1 MTLLEMLVVT
11 ALAGV
16 LMTVA
21 GYLTVFSAR
30 SLQSLGN
37 YSDLDMQSRVALDL
51 VSREFRQGTA
61 LVAFQTNAPDKSLTL
76 TNANLGKAINL
87 SWNSS
92 ARSLVLT
99 LGTEVPRVL
108 LTECDRW
115 DFTLYS
121 RAPNV
126 TPTNIMFYLST
137 NGAGVLDPAQ
147 CKLIDMSWKCSRQI
161 LGAKI
166 NTESVQTAQIVL
178 RNKVR

>member
-11 ALAGV
+11 ALSTV

-30 SLQSLGN
+30 SLQSIGN
-37 YSDLDMQSRVALDL
+37 YSDLDAQSRMALDL

-61 LVAFQTNAPDKSLTL
+61 LLAFQTNAPNKSLTL
-76 TNANLGKAINL
+76 TNANAGSTILLN
-87 SWNSS
+87 WNSD
-92 ARSLVLT
+92 ARTLVLT
-99 LGTEVPRVL
+99 LGNQVPRVL

-126 TPTNIMFYLST
+126 SSTNIMFYLAT
-137 NGAGVLDPAQ
+137 NGTGVLDPTQ
-147 CKLIDMSWKCSRQI
+147 CKLINMSWKCSRKI
-161 LGAKI
+161 LGNKI

-178 RNKVR
+178 RNKIR